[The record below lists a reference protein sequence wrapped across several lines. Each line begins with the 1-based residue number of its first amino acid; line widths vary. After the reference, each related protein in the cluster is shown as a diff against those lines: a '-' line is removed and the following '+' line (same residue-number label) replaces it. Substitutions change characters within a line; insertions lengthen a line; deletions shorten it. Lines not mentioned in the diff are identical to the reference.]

1 MKLLNEIE
9 SYLSNNE
16 FSIEMLNFCRDSFQY
31 GDFTEKDESKFETMI
46 TDKVKGCLPELPEQV
61 GKIFAQL
68 CIDRGILEIKD
79 VLFID
84 GAVFSEKEDYFQ
96 EFTVSRMQFI
106 GSFNNYKYSDS
117 SEIFNAFY
125 NDNSINK
132 DIANKIFR
140 KLYKIFQ
147 EYFHNC
153 FFPDSFSYLEKNGGF
168 HWVPFAINCDVKELL
183 ETCKEGKEF
192 KFNIVSHIYGTNDCT
207 LVELLCSPNS
217 EEVLKILNVK
227 KNDVVRLSNIIKN
240 NDKKIVKTMK

>member
-153 FFPDSFSYLEKNGGF
+153 
-168 HWVPFAINCDVKELL
+168 A
-183 ETCKEGKEF
+183 
-192 KFNIVSHIYGTNDCT
+192 

-240 NDKKIVKTMK
+240 NEKKIVKTMK